1 MTVRI
6 APPLVGDAEQ
16 LADLHLDV
24 WEEAYADLMPA
35 SVFAD
40 RRSRRDE
47 RVASWSGII
56 ATGSSDNLLAWSS
69 DGRLLGFS
77 STGGGRD
84 PDDGPPPARADGLYV
99 RASSYGTGVGHA
111 LLEAGD
117 RRLPAYLWVLDGNLR
132 AIGFYERHGF
142 AFDGATKPEDVGLE
156 RRMVRGSSRQADAS
170 GPRSGVTRGG
180 AERGDPRLQVTRA
193 PEEKH
198 LAARRARRPRR
209 ACGSSCGRR
218 TGSATR

>member
-6 APPLVGDAEQ
+6 APRSTSATPSSWPTSTSTSG
-16 LADLHLDV
+16 
-24 WEEAYADLMPA
+24 
-35 SVFAD
+35 
-40 RRSRRDE
+40 RRRTPTSCPRRCSPTGARAAAE

-56 ATGSSDNLLAWSS
+56 AAGSSDNLLAWSL

-84 PDDGPPPARADGLYV
+84 PDDGLPPLELMGLYV

-111 LLEAGD
+111 LLEAAIGD
-117 RRLPAYLWVLDGNLR
+117 SPAYLWVLDGNVR

-156 RRMVRGSSRQADAS
+156 RRMVRG
-170 GPRSGVTRGG
+170 
-180 AERGDPRLQVTRA
+180 
-193 PEEKH
+193 
-198 LAARRARRPRR
+198 
-209 ACGSSCGRR
+209 
-218 TGSATR
+218 

>member
-35 SVFAD
+35 SVFTD

-56 ATGSSDNLLAWSS
+56 AEGSSDNLLAWSP

-77 STGGGRD
+77 STGAGRD
-84 PDDGPPPARADGLYV
+84 PDDGLPPLELMALYV

-111 LLEAGD
+111 LLEAAIGD
-117 RRLPAYLWVLDGNLR
+117 SPAYLWVLDGNAR

-156 RRMVRGSSRQADAS
+156 RRMVRGTV
-170 GPRSGVTRGG
+170 G
-180 AERGDPRLQVTRA
+180 
-193 PEEKH
+193 
-198 LAARRARRPRR
+198 
-209 ACGSSCGRR
+209 
-218 TGSATR
+218 

>member
-6 APPLVGDAEQ
+6 APPHVGDAEQ

-40 RRSRRDE
+40 RRSRRDD

-56 ATGSSDNLLAWSS
+56 ANGSSDNLLAWSP

-77 STGGGRD
+77 STGGGRG
-84 PDDGPPPARADGLYV
+84 PDDGLPPLELMALYV

-111 LLEAGD
+111 LLEAAIGD
-117 RRLPAYLWVLDGNLR
+117 SPAYLWVLDGNLR
-132 AIGFYERHGF
+132 AVGFYERHGF

-156 RRMVRGSSRQADAS
+156 RRMVRGSTTD
-170 GPRSGVTRGG
+170 
-180 AERGDPRLQVTRA
+180 
-193 PEEKH
+193 
-198 LAARRARRPRR
+198 
-209 ACGSSCGRR
+209 
-218 TGSATR
+218 